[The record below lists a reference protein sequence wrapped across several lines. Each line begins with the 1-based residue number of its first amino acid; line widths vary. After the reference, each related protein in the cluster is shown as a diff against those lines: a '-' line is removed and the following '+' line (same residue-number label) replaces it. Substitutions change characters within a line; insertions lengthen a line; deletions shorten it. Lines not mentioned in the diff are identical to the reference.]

1 MRLSRGQWTYY
12 PLKIGDNVFIGPG
25 SHIAS
30 LSISSNVHIGPD
42 CVLSNSCVIKEY
54 CKLLPGTVVP
64 PAMVI
69 PPGSIVAGKPAR
81 IVGEVGEGW
90 GQTGGEEGVD
100 WREGGDLRPLVR
112 SIK

>member
-1 MRLSRGQWTYY
+1 
-12 PLKIGDNVFIGPG
+12 
-25 SHIAS
+25 
-30 LSISSNVHIGPD
+30 
-42 CVLSNSCVIKEY
+42 
-54 CKLLPGTVVP
+54 
-64 PAMVI
+64 MVI

>member
-1 MRLSRGQWTYY
+1 MTYY

-30 LSISSNVHIGPD
+30 LSIASHVHIGAG
-42 CVLSNSCVIKEY
+42 CILSNFCVIREN

-90 GQTGGEEGVD
+90 GQGGGGEGEEWV
-100 WREGGDLRPLVR
+100 EGGDLRALVR